1 MSENH
6 LTFDKGCQRL
16 ERICIISSEAADD
29 AWGPYSEEMA
39 AKILPIC
46 QAAGYPDAEVVAKE
60 LDESTVQL
68 CAGLLPY
75 QIRVDIE
82 GGELQLPA
90 TVSLTWPPAEQEGIQ
105 EGTPEYSRY
114 FVWAKNER
122 DALLRL
128 ARINRS
134 SPPKAMEAEA

>member
-1 MSENH
+1 MSEKN

-16 ERICIISSEAADD
+16 ERICIINADAD

-46 QAAGYPDAEVVAKE
+46 QAVHPDAEIVTKE
-60 LDESTVQL
+60 VDEHAEQL
-68 CAGLLPY
+68 QAGLLPY
-75 QIRVDIE
+75 QIQVDIVD
-82 GGELQLPA
+82 GEPQLPA
-90 TVSLTWPPAEQEGIQ
+90 TVSLTWPPSEQEGIQ

-128 ARINRS
+128 ARINRAA
-134 SPPKAMEAEA
+134 PATAMEAEA

>member
-1 MSENH
+1 M
-6 LTFDKGCQRL
+6 K
-16 ERICIISSEAADD
+16 IYIIDAETD

-46 QAAGYPDAEVVAKE
+46 QAAGDPDAEIVAKE
-60 LDESTVQL
+60 LDEGTVQL

-82 GGELQLPA
+82 GGEPQLPA
-90 TVSLTWPPAEQEGIQ
+90 TVSLTWPPAESEGIQ

-128 ARINRS
+128 ARLNRS
-134 SPPKAMEAEA
+134 SAPKAMEAEA